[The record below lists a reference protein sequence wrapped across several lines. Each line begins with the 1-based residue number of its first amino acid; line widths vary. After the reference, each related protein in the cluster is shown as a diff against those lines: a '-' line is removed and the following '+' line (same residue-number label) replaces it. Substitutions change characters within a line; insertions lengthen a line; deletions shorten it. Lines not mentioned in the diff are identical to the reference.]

1 MAEYVNLQMN
11 MMTEANDQLLV
22 TLNILLLKTDFVN
35 NLIKNH
41 KDVDGFNQLFGDLPA
56 KWSTAVK
63 KLYDMPQ

>member
-41 KDVDGFNQLFGDLPA
+41 KDVDGFNQLFSDLPA
-56 KWSTAVK
+56 K
-63 KLYDMPQ
+63 